1 MIRGIIF
8 DKDGTLFDFQ
18 ATWSVWAERFLLDVA
33 GGDGDLAGLLAST
46 FGFDRAARR
55 FRPESPF
62 VAGIPHD
69 GLAALLDHLP
79 GWDADALF
87 ARAEAHALETRQV
100 EAAPLVPLLAELLA
114 RGLRLGIATNDSA
127 AAADVHLRA
136 VGVRGAFDFVAGYD
150 SGHGAKPEPGML
162 LAFARQA
169 RLDPG
174 SVLMVGDSRH
184 DLAAGRAAGMRT
196 LGVLTGV
203 ATVEELAPLADAVLP
218 DIAALPGWLSQ
229 GAAPAPALA
238 GGGRRR

>member
-1 MIRGIIF
+1 MICGIIF

-18 ATWSVWAERFLLDVA
+18 ATWAVWAERFLLDIA
-33 GGDGDLAGLLAST
+33 DGDGAHAGFLAGV

-62 VAGIPHD
+62 VAGTPQD
-69 GLAALLDHLP
+69 GLAALLAHLP
-79 GWDADALF
+79 GWNADGLL
-87 ARAEAHALETRQV
+87 ARAEAHALATPQV

-114 RGLRLGIATNDSA
+114 RGLRLGVATNDSA
-127 AAADVHLRA
+127 EAADAHLRA
-136 VGVRGAFDFVAGYD
+136 AGIRGAFDFVAGYD

-162 LAFARQA
+162 LAFARQT
-169 RLDPG
+169 RLAVG

-203 ATVEELAPLADAVLP
+203 ARAEDLSPLAEAVLP
-218 DIAALPGWLSQ
+218 DIAALPGWL
-229 GAAPAPALA
+229 ADRAAPALA
-238 GGGRRR
+238 DGGRRR